1 MSDKNNFESY
11 IQPHYSTLKTLNKD
25 KQGEFSTELL
35 RFLEQ
40 YPEFAS
46 SKSHLQCLCYCFD
59 HYINYDPASRDLP
72 LQKKIERAGE
82 MAINFLGIV
91 TGPKA

>member
-1 MSDKNNFESY
+1 LSDKNDFESY
-11 IQPHYSTLKTLNKD
+11 IQPHYSTLKTLNED
-25 KQGEFSTELL
+25 KLGEFSKELL
-35 RFLEQ
+35 SFLEQ

-72 LQKKIERAGE
+72 LQIKIERAGE